1 MPHDAFMRS
10 WPRPMAHGQRPMD
23 FCPWTISLYPT
34 FSQANLLDCSEFNLG
49 YKYIPQWGIWSKFV
63 MLFVTST
70 NAEIALAA
78 VERERHSDGGKI
90 KVKHAS
96 ADEVSRALHRM

>member
-1 MPHDAFMRS
+1 
-10 WPRPMAHGQRPMD
+10 MD
-23 FCPWTISLYPT
+23 HFPVSHF
-34 FSQANLLDCSEFNLG
+34 FSAKPFDCSEFNLA

-70 NAEIALAA
+70 NAEIAIAA